1 MGQHPV
7 ILAFA
12 GSLRAESL
20 NKRLLR
26 AAMEHVRAPGAE
38 VVHVD
43 LRDYAMPL
51 YDGDHEA
58 EYGVPEAARRLR
70 RLMLG
75 CHGMLIASP
84 EYNGSVSGVLKNAL
98 DWCSRPAAGIA
109 GLAPFAGKAVAL
121 VAASPGPFGGV
132 RGLGHLRAIMGKLGS
147 VVLAEDVA
155 LPFAGN
161 AFEGDHG
168 LAAAA
173 AREQVRVVGAGLVRL
188 AARLHGLD
196 TGAAQASG
204 D

>member
-1 MGQHPV
+1 MPQQPI

-26 AAMEHVRAPGAE
+26 AAVEHVRVRGAE

-51 YDGDHEA
+51 YDADHEA
-58 EYGVPEAARRLR
+58 ENGVPDAARRLR
-70 RLMLG
+70 SLMLAA
-75 CHGMLIASP
+75 HGMLIASP
-84 EYNGSVSGVLKNAL
+84 EYNGSVSGVLKNTL
-98 DWCSRPAAGIA
+98 DWCSRPTEDAA

-121 VAASPGPFGGV
+121 VAASPSPFGGV

-155 LPFAGN
+155 LPLAGH
-161 AFEGDHG
+161 AFDGDHG
-168 LAAAA
+168 LVAEA
-173 AREQVRVVGAGLVRL
+173 ARQQVRRVGAGLVQL

-196 TGAAQASG
+196 TDAAQAS
-204 D
+204 

>member
-1 MGQHPV
+1 MNQQPI
-7 ILAFA
+7 ILAVA

-26 AAMEHVRAPGAE
+26 AAVGHVRALGAE

-75 CHGMLIASP
+75 AHGMLIASP
-84 EYNGSVSGVLKNAL
+84 EYNGSVSGVLKNTL
-98 DWCSRPAAGIA
+98 DWCSRPTDDAA

-121 VAASPGPFGGV
+121 LAASPGPFGGV
-132 RGLGHLRAIMGKLGS
+132 RGLGHLRAIMGKMGS

-155 LPFAGN
+155 LPLAGH

-168 LAAAA
+168 LVADT
-173 AREQVRVVGAGLVRL
+173 AREQVRRVGAGLVRL

-196 TGAAQASG
+196 TDAVQAS
-204 D
+204 

>member
-1 MGQHPV
+1 MTQHPV

-12 GSLRAESL
+12 GSLRAESF

-26 AAMEHVRAPGAE
+26 AAMEHVRALGAE

-43 LRDYAMPL
+43 LRDYVMPL

-70 RLMLG
+70 KLMLG

-84 EYNGSVSGVLKNAL
+84 EYNGSVSGVLKNTL
-98 DWCSRPAAGIA
+98 DWCSRPADDVA
-109 GLAPFAGKAVAL
+109 GLAPFSGKAVAL
-121 VAASPGPFGGV
+121 VAASPSPFGGV

-168 LAAAA
+168 LAAAP
-173 AREQVRVVGAGLVRL
+173 AREQVRLVGAGLVRL
-188 AARLHGLD
+188 AARLHGLGTD
-196 TGAAQASG
+196 AATS
-204 D
+204 